1 MIDFFLAPEN
11 VVFTTAIG
19 IVFALGLLEGLGLLL
34 GLSLVALFD
43 NLSPI
48 DMDFELDANAA
59 EVTTGG
65 LTQLLGWLCLNR
77 LPLMIWLV
85 LLLTCFGIIGYIIN
99 FTSMNIFS
107 IVLPAIITMPVA
119 LVLGLILTGRM
130 GHKVANVLPQNE
142 TSAVS
147 TSSFEGKL
155 AVISSG
161 TARIGSPTQAS
172 LVDDFNQKHYIMVE
186 PTEEGQ
192 TFTTGDE
199 VILVQKG
206 EQAWQVIGLS

>member
-1 MIDFFLAPEN
+1 MIDFFLANEN
-11 VVFTTAIG
+11 MVFTAAIG
-19 IVFALGLLEGLGLLL
+19 IVFALGLIEGLGLLL

-43 NLSPI
+43 NISPI
-48 DMDFELDANAA
+48 DMDFELDANAG

-99 FTSMNIFS
+99 YTSVNIFS
-107 IVLPAIITMPVA
+107 AALPVIITVPVA
-119 LVLGLILTGRM
+119 LVLGLILTGRV
-130 GHKVANVLPQNE
+130 GHKVANILPQNE

-147 TSSFEGKL
+147 TSSFEGKI

-161 TARIGSPTQAS
+161 TARLGSPTQAS

-186 PTEEGQ
+186 PIEEGH

-206 EQAWQVIGLS
+206 EHAWQIIGM